1 MLENQQCRHCIEF
14 IDFPRDIGKSGAG
27 VDIAFEFDG
36 EKKIRMVDGIVD
48 TSTFGKVY
56 RLLEILLFNL
66 VSGELEEEIGGFAI
80 RRGMLSLGASV
91 HECQSL
97 RGMPRRYWMSD

>member
-36 EKKIRMVDGIVD
+36 EKKIRVVDGIVD

-66 VSGELEEEIGGFAI
+66 VSGELEEEIGGLPFVEACF
-80 RRGMLSLGASV
+80 LSV
-91 HECQSL
+91 HPSMSVKVFEECL
-97 RGMPRRYWMSD
+97 DGIG